1 MSRQEVIDNIMVK
14 YGDYGMAE
22 DVLEEMISSGER
34 EGFTYRMIYNGI
46 RMMLGDQSGREELFS
61 AADMAEMLGI
71 SEGEAIQQIEEMR
84 VEIEAAGENPD
95 DYFRKCEPVQR
106 FVLPPTKYLS

>member
-1 MSRQEVIDNIMVK
+1 MTRQDVINNIMIK
-14 YGDYGMAE
+14 YSDCGVTE
-22 DVLEEMISSGER
+22 DVLEEMISSGEQ

-71 SEGEAIQQIEEMR
+71 SEEEAMQQIEEMR
-84 VEIEAAGENPD
+84 TEVEAAGKNPD
-95 DYFRKCEPVQR
+95 DYFKKCEPVQR